1 MIDFFAKR
9 FIKDDQNYGDARVRT
24 AYGTLC
30 SIAAIAFNVLLFA
43 AKEFIGILTG
53 SVAIMADA
61 FNNLADAGSAVL
73 MLVGFKFANAK
84 PAPDRP
90 FGHGRIEYITGLIV
104 SALILVA
111 AVELGRSSVVKIITP
126 EAVTFSWVAVLI
138 LVLSIAVKFYM
149 AHFTRSIA
157 DKIDSSAMRATAADY
172 TSDTL
177 STFVVLVCTLLYRAF
192 GLNLDGWGGALVS
205 LFILWAGVGSA
216 KETLLQL
223 LGTTPDPKLVKQIED
238 IVLSYDN
245 IVGIHDL
252 VVHDYGPGRL
262 MVSLH
267 AEVPG
272 NLNVFTVHDVIDQA
286 MAELDQK
293 LGCESVIHMD
303 PICTDD
309 EAVVAMRKRVAA
321 IAAEV
326 DARITIH
333 DFRMVT
339 GPTHTNVIFDAVI
352 PHNFEHS
359 DEEAAAA
366 ISDRITA
373 EYPNVF
379 AVIKIDKPYTTS
391 E

>member
-1 MIDFFAKR
+1 MFTFLAKH
-9 FIKDDQNYGDARVRT
+9 FIKDFQNYGDPTVRT
-24 AYGTLC
+24 AYGTL
-30 SIAAIAFNVLLFA
+30 SSVVAIVFNVLLFA
-43 AKEFIGILTG
+43 AKAAIGLLTG
-53 SVAIMADA
+53 SVAITADA

-111 AVELGRSSVVKIITP
+111 AVELGRSSIAKIIAP
-126 EAVTFSWVAVLI
+126 EAISFSWVAVLV
-138 LVLSIAVKFYM
+138 LALSIAVKFYM
-149 AHFTRSIA
+149 AYFTRRTA
-157 DKIDSSAMRATAADY
+157 DRIDSSAMRATAKDY
-172 TSDTL
+172 QSDTI
-177 STFVVLVCTLLYRAF
+177 STTVVLISTLLYRAF
-192 GLNLDGWGGALVS
+192 GLNLDGWGGVLVS

-223 LGTTPDPKLVKQIED
+223 LGTAPDPKLVRQIEE
-238 IVLSYDN
+238 IVLSFDG

-272 NLNVFTVHDVIDQA
+272 DGNVFAAHDVIDRA
-286 MAELDQK
+286 MAELDAR

-309 EAVVAMRKRVAA
+309 ETVVSMREQVAQL
-321 IAAEV
+321 
-326 DARITIH
+326 ARGIDPHITIH
-333 DFRMVT
+333 DFRMVA
-339 GPTHTNVIFDAVI
+339 GPTHTNVIFDAVV
-352 PHNFEHS
+352 PHRFPEPDDAVKAEIS
-359 DEEAAAA
+359 ARIAAQWP
-366 ISDRITA
+366 DT
-373 EYPNVF
+373 F
-379 AVIKIDKPYTTS
+379 AVIQIDKPYIN
-391 E
+391 EA

>member
-126 EAVTFSWVAVLI
+126 EAITFSWVAVLI
-138 LVLSIAVKFYM
+138 LALSIAVKFYR

-177 STFVVLVCTLLYRAF
+177 STFVVL
-192 GLNLDGWGGALVS
+192 
-205 LFILWAGVGSA
+205 
-216 KETLLQL
+216 
-223 LGTTPDPKLVKQIED
+223 
-238 IVLSYDN
+238 
-245 IVGIHDL
+245 
-252 VVHDYGPGRL
+252 
-262 MVSLH
+262 
-267 AEVPG
+267 
-272 NLNVFTVHDVIDQA
+272 
-286 MAELDQK
+286 
-293 LGCESVIHMD
+293 
-303 PICTDD
+303 
-309 EAVVAMRKRVAA
+309 
-321 IAAEV
+321 
-326 DARITIH
+326 
-333 DFRMVT
+333 
-339 GPTHTNVIFDAVI
+339 
-352 PHNFEHS
+352 
-359 DEEAAAA
+359 
-366 ISDRITA
+366 
-373 EYPNVF
+373 
-379 AVIKIDKPYTTS
+379 
-391 E
+391 

>member
-9 FIKDDQNYGDARVRT
+9 FIKDYQNYGDPRVRT

-252 VVHDYGPGRL
+252 VVHD
-262 MVSLH
+262 S
-267 AEVPG
+267 
-272 NLNVFTVHDVIDQA
+272 
-286 MAELDQK
+286 ELDQK

-373 EYPNVF
+373 ECPNVF